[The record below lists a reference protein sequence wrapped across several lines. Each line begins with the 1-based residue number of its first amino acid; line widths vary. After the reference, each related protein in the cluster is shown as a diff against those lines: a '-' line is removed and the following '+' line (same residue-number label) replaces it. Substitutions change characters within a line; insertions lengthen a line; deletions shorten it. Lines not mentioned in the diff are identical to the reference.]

1 MQRFKTAV
9 SLTLLLLLALSAA
22 ADTVTAGSMAI
33 VRQDEGYLFREG
45 PDKVFFYQLTA
56 KSLNGKYKRSN
67 YIHPLYD
74 LDGNV
79 LTEDFPEDHRH
90 HRGIFWAWHQVVVNG
105 KRVGDQWIN
114 EDSTWEVQDSEIFP
128 RKKGSAAVSVK
139 LHWKSPRWIDD
150 SGKQKPFV
158 EEITTVRAHAQ
169 EGNIRKIDFTI
180 ELTAL
185 EDDVRIGGS
194 EDVKGY
200 GGFST
205 RIRLPKDIRF
215 LGHNGPVIP
224 RVTSVRA
231 GPWLDFSGSYGA
243 KPGSGLTVLTHPSSP
258 GFPQS
263 WILRSSGSMQ
273 NAAYPGRHLTRVP
286 TDESLK
292 FRYRLIVHRG
302 ELTRD
307 RLDQFQDRYV
317 KEDP

>member
-1 MQRFKTAV
+1 MQRFKVVV
-9 SLTLLLLLALSAA
+9 SLAPFLLLAASSAA
-22 ADTVTAGSMAI
+22 DPDSAGSMAI
-33 VRQDEGYLFREG
+33 VRQNEGYLFREG
-45 PDKVFFYQLTA
+45 PDKVFFYQLTT
-56 KSLNGKYKRSN
+56 KSLNGKYKRSH
-67 YIHPLYD
+67 YVHPLYD

-114 EDSTWEVQDSEIFP
+114 EDSIWEVLNSEILP
-128 RKKGSAAVSVK
+128 REKSSAAVWVK
-139 LHWKSPRWIDD
+139 LHWKSPRWLDD

-158 EEITTVRAHAQ
+158 EEITTIRAHSR
-169 EGNIRKIDFTI
+169 EGNTRKIDFTI

-185 EDDVRIGGS
+185 EDDVHIGGS

-215 LGHNGPVIP
+215 LGHNGPVTPQI
-224 RVTSVRA
+224 TSVRA

-243 KPGSGLTVLTHPSSP
+243 KPGSGLAVLTHPSSP
-258 GFPQS
+258 GFPQP
-263 WILRSSGSMQ
+263 WILRASGSMQ
-273 NAAYPGRHLTRVP
+273 NAAFPGRHLNRVP
-286 TDESLK
+286 TDEPLT
-292 FRYRLIVHRG
+292 FRYRLVVHRG

-307 RLDQFQDRYV
+307 RLDQFQTRYE
-317 KEDP
+317 KED

>member
-1 MQRFKTAV
+1 MHRFEVVV
-9 SLTLLLLLALSAA
+9 SLSLFLLLAASAA
-22 ADTVTAGSMAI
+22 ADTDSAGSMA
-33 VRQDEGYLFREG
+33 VVKQDEGYLFREG
-45 PDKVFFYQLTA
+45 LDKVLFYQLTT
-56 KSLNGKYKRSN
+56 KSLNGKYERSN
-67 YIHPLYD
+67 YVHPLYD
-74 LDGNV
+74 LNGNV
-79 LTEDFPEDHRH
+79 LTEDFPADHRH

-114 EDSTWEVQDSEIFP
+114 EDSIWEVQNSEILP
-128 RKKGSAAVSVK
+128 REKGSAAVWVK
-139 LHWKSPRWIDD
+139 LHWKSPRWLDD

-158 EEITTVRAHAQ
+158 EEITTIRAHTR
-169 EGNIRKIDFTI
+169 EGNTRKIDFTI

-215 LGHNGPVIP
+215 LGHNGPVTPQI
-224 RVTSVRA
+224 TSVRA

-243 KPGSGLTVLTHPSSP
+243 KPGSGLTVLTHPSAP
-258 GFPQS
+258 GFPQP

-273 NAAYPGRHLTRVP
+273 NPAFPGRHLILVP
-286 TDESLK
+286 TDEPLT
-292 FRYRLIVHRG
+292 FRYRLVLHQG

-307 RLDQFQDRYV
+307 RLDQFQARYK
-317 KEDP
+317 KED